1 MLIDDYKIAL
11 VKRRSD
17 LESGVFN
24 QSPKTIEDFRE
35 FKGIWLGLGEALSI
49 LDDIKKKERF
59 DD

>member
-1 MLIDDYKIAL
+1 MSDAFAAAL
-11 VKRRSD
+11 RKRRSD

-35 FKGIWLGLGEALSI
+35 YKGLWMGLGEALSI
-49 LDDIKKKERF
+49 LEEVRKKEQI